1 LWFIQPR
8 FHCASTASVISK
20 PVGSFLNVEERLP
33 QAVGHPIAKFERMA
47 FNFQRFNVAGAQE
60 VMGEFIPEYLL
71 REQAAVGA
79 LVLFGVLRIVVAAV
93 AFEKGWRISVVQ
105 TCCIAIAVFY
115 SLPQLF
121 DLFVNLYGMRAAAA
135 AAELEGKAAGS
146 AIALFFAP
154 ILSHRLGYE

>member
-1 LWFIQPR
+1 
-8 FHCASTASVISK
+8 
-20 PVGSFLNVEERLP
+20 
-33 QAVGHPIAKFERMA
+33 
-47 FNFQRFNVAGAQE
+47 
-60 VMGEFIPEYLL
+60 MGEFIPEYLI

-79 LVLFGVLRIVVAAV
+79 LVLFTIMRIVCAAV

-105 TCCIAIAVFY
+105 AYCIAIAALY
-115 SLPQLF
+115 CLPQLF
-121 DLFVNLYGMRAAAA
+121 DLFVYSYGMQAATA